1 MCVYIKGLT
10 VSFRYWLRYR
20 CFLSA
25 CNGRSRIDREGN
37 KQLYPTYNHLRS
49 QVYRYNLLQ
58 GHSGVWKLF
67 EMHDW
72 PNSGKFRVIKC
83 RNKITV
89 DKAQLIVYI
98 ISAHLNSIQHV
109 ITMVKMCYL
118 GWHLNV
124 CLTKVKLTFWTVCT
138 VQCII

>member
-1 MCVYIKGLT
+1 MILENNQRTDLYSLIQKKNWPHKIGHLEDKMYNSLWFAARQSCKDKSIKAIATVCVYIKGLT

-58 GHSGVWKLF
+58 GHSSVWKFF

-83 RNKITV
+83 RN
-89 DKAQLIVYI
+89 
-98 ISAHLNSIQHV
+98 
-109 ITMVKMCYL
+109 
-118 GWHLNV
+118 
-124 CLTKVKLTFWTVCT
+124 
-138 VQCII
+138 